1 MADPYIGEF
10 LGTMMLV
17 LLGDG
22 VIANVL
28 LRRTKGE
35 GSGWIVITTG
45 WGLALMVAVAVSI
58 VLDGYGH
65 VNPAITLAAAYVGLI
80 DWGVVP
86 GVFIAQFLGG
96 FFGAVLMFLA
106 YYSHFLETDDPD
118 LKLAVF
124 TTMPQI
130 RNLPLNT
137 ITEAI
142 GTAVLAA
149 GVMAII
155 TLVGDTLWAAPLLV
169 GLLLWA
175 IGLGLGGPTR
185 FSLNQAR
192 DLAPRIAYA
201 IRPVPG
207 KRDPDWVYGFTAP
220 FIGPFIGGFIGGLLF
235 LLIV

>member
-1 MADPYIGEF
+1 MADPYVGEF
-10 LGTMMLV
+10 VGTMMLV

-28 LRRTKGE
+28 LRKTKGE
-35 GSGWIVITTG
+35 GSGWIVITAG
-45 WGLALMVAVAVSI
+45 WGLALMVAVAISL
-58 VLDGYGH
+58 VLNGYGH
-65 VNPAITLAAAYVGLI
+65 VNPAITLAAAYAGLI
-80 DWGVVP
+80 DWGFVP

-106 YYSHFLETDDPD
+106 YYSHFHETDDPD

-149 GVMAII
+149 GVMAIT
-155 TLVGDTLWAAPLLV
+155 TLVGDNIWAAPLLI

-175 IGLGLGGPTR
+175 IGLGLGGPTG

-201 IRPVPG
+201 ILPVPG

-220 FIGPFIGGFIGGLLF
+220 FIGPFIGGFIGGLLYF
-235 LLIV
+235 LIV